1 MQVICYRI
9 LLFNIV
15 SHQKCFTYIL
25 FCSLSFTTRVITE
38 KYVII
43 PVTVDSSCCFW
54 YSVPIDSTSNPL
66 IIHYIEIG
74 WFLHISH
81 WFFY

>member
-43 PVTVDSSCCFW
+43 PVTLLIVLAAFGILC
-54 YSVPIDSTSNPL
+54 PL
-66 IIHYIEIG
+66 IP
-74 WFLHISH
+74 LLTP
-81 WFFY
+81 